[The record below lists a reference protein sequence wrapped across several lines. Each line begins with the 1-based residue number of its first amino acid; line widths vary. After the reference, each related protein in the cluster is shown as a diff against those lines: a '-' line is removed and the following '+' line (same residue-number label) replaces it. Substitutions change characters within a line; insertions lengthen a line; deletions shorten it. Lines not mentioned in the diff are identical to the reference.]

1 MRSLCTILMIFD
13 VHLQCW
19 ILLGAL
25 RKFSTLRLVLYLE
38 SSSNRKELLK
48 ALLESSVI
56 KTLILAITWKRN
68 LALIDLKHIFT
79 WRPRTA
85 WNNSIFKKRTLYV
98 WKLLTYIWSHA
109 MCAIFII
116 PVHGADPVQLLYTQN
131 LKTAKIRL
139 LILVNEETWRKE
151 NHIMEYTIIN
161 I

>member
-85 WNNSIFKKRTLYV
+85 WNNSIFKKEPSIYENFWLTSGATLCVPYLSSQYMV
-98 WKLLTYIWSHA
+98 LIRYSCCI
-109 MCAIFII
+109 
-116 PVHGADPVQLLYTQN
+116 
-131 LKTAKIRL
+131 LKTWKQP
-139 LILVNEETWRKE
+139 K
-151 NHIMEYTIIN
+151 
-161 I
+161 